1 MVELIYMYALLNA
14 LYDRGK
20 DYIDSFFPF
29 IINGLINNKIMD
41 KDEILIYLKDKYSIK
56 MPIHVLDTILDRL
69 VRQRF
74 INRKRNYFEIR
85 QKGIDYSET
94 FIDENI
100 INRNINALIDDI
112 FNFYNDKKMFL
123 NRSEIKEL
131 LINVI
136 NENLYDLIEYI
147 NPSISTDKKY
157 IKFEDK
163 YKILEDYIRIANE
176 KKPEHYK
183 TLQDMIFGSL
193 ISSILYTEGY
203 HDLLSIRK
211 PPVKDLIIYLDT
223 NYIFYLLDMDHEI
236 YAKPAMELHA
246 LMSLN
251 NIKLKVF
258 SFTIDEICRVIGNYG
273 SEHYKFASSI
283 QVNTMY
289 SSLKIKGWTKF
300 HAREFIL
307 NIEKILGDKGIEV
320 EWVPKYEV
328 DNFKPQNIN
337 HLENILKYKPDI
349 SENTLIHDLLAIEKI
364 NKIRVRPVRMFDRSK
379 AFFLT
384 SDIRLNTFNMLE
396 MGHKNNSTICET
408 MLDRTLTNLLWLKNP
423 NNNPSLESI
432 ISFHKSDLFV
442 KKSIW
447 ETFYKTLLYLKKERK
462 IDNEDIVTLFY
473 TINIE
478 EVLKQFNDKEVHK
491 IDSDFVMEQIDKSR
505 NIEGEIRYE
514 IKEQLKSEY
523 DKIFDEKIK
532 EAEFKKEQEKQ
543 LEWNEKIAK
552 IKINIIESSQKTAN
566 EYAIIL
572 SSSLCVIIIIS
583 IYALYNFLNKYNFN
597 DFFTFIVSILL
608 GGSGIL
614 GIYSKI
620 RNKIKIYYENILIE
634 NRMNELIIDINSENN
649 KI

>member
-273 SEHYKFASSI
+273 SEHYKYASSI

-532 EAEFKKEQEKQ
+532 ETELKKEQEKQ
-543 LEWNEKIAK
+543 LEWNEKISK

-572 SSSLCVIIIIS
+572 SSSLCVLMIIG